1 MSIRTAIEHI
11 KELQSVSG
19 STAKLDILRKYSDD
33 EDFKKLLYYALN
45 PMLTY
50 KVSEKTLRG
59 EMTLP
64 DEPSLLKF
72 FCKSP

>member
-11 KELQSVSG
+11 KELQSASG

-45 PMLTY
+45 PAVGYVQNFL
-50 KVSEKTLRG
+50 
-59 EMTLP
+59 
-64 DEPSLLKF
+64 
-72 FCKSP
+72 